1 SYRIVPA
8 NGAPSKASVEDT
20 SNSLGLHDTLRYGP
34 RSLANDIKGRS
45 VLQQRLEQWEET
57 QDQLKLTLQRNLY
70 GLHLPVRQMM
80 ERKIVSASPH
90 MPAMAQFHSN
100 VHLDI
105 LMGRDEALDVADFF
119 GGKSLNLI
127 MLYSITE
134 LGSVDECTGLPLDI
148 HSEMERKKGI

>member
-1 SYRIVPA
+1 MSGSYRIVPA
-8 NGAPSKASVEDT
+8 NGPLSKASVKDT
-20 SNSLGLHDTLRYGP
+20 SNTLGLHDTLRYGP
-34 RSLANDIKGRS
+34 RSLANDIKGGS

-105 LMGRDEALDVADFF
+105 LMGHDEALDVGDFF
-119 GGKSLNLI
+119 GDDS
-127 MLYSITE
+127 
-134 LGSVDECTGLPLDI
+134 TGLPLDI
-148 HSEMERKKGI
+148 HLEMERKKGV